1 MALFEDL
8 LTYKKA
14 DYTLDLNESEMVV
27 INGNIE
33 NYRFELFFQSEAFGD
48 WIKQDLAAL
57 ENKHLDKYNK
67 LVERIEKFLI
77 RKAA

>member
-1 MALFEDL
+1 MAFLNSNTEHNIIEINEFERIEVSGNLDNYSFDL
-8 LTYKKA
+8 
-14 DYTLDLNESEMVV
+14 V
-27 INGNIE
+27 IW
-33 NYRFELFFQSEAFGD
+33 SEAFD
-48 WIKQDLAAL
+48 VWAKQDLATL